1 MFQTLNALVLREVRY
16 READRILTVL
26 TEQRGKQTMTAHGAL
41 SRRSKM
47 AAATQQLTY
56 SELTVF
62 EKNNRLSVRE
72 GSVREAFAGLRKD
85 IRKLALGSYFA
96 ECLEIFA
103 GEDQPEPELLQLGLN
118 CLYALSEDLYP
129 EEKIKLAFEFR
140 LAAAT
145 GYAPEIDRCPVCGRE
160 EIREPVFLSEEGRVV
175 CRACRKAGH
184 AFSLY
189 GEMLPALRILMHA
202 PAKKILAFSLNPE
215 ETKALGIPAETW
227 LLRCAGKSIPTLQY
241 YTGLH

>member
-1 MFQTLNALVLREVRY
+1 MFRTLNALILREVRY

-26 TEQRGKQTMTAHGAL
+26 TEQGGKQTVTAHGAL

-56 SELTVF
+56 AELTGF

-72 GSVREAFAGLRKD
+72 GSVKEAFAGLRKD

-96 ECLEIFA
+96 ECLETFA
-103 GEDQPEPELLQLGLN
+103 AEDQPEPELLQLGLN
-118 CLYALSEDLYP
+118 CLYALSEDLCP
-129 EEKIKLAFEFR
+129 EEKIKLAFELR

-145 GYAPEIDRCPVCGRE
+145 GYAPETDQCPVCGRTD
-160 EIREPVFLSEEGRVV
+160 IVEPVFLADEGRVV
-175 CRACRKAGH
+175 CRACRKAGR
-184 AFSLY
+184 AFPLE
-189 GEMLPALRILMHA
+189 GGTLPAMRQVLQA
-202 PAKKILAFSLNPE
+202 PPKKILRFQLSPE
-215 ETKALGIPAETW
+215 EIRALGVLAEQW

-241 YTGLH
+241 YREL